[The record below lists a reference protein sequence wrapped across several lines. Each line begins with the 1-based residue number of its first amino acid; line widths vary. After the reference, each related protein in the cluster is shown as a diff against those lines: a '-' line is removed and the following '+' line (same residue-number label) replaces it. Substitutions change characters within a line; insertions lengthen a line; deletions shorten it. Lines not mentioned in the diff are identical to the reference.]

1 MSLRTPT
8 PRFSD
13 ALEALARHRVEL
25 VVVGGVAAVLNGAPI
40 STFDLDIVHAR
51 TPENLEQ
58 LLAALTEL
66 DARYR
71 DLTGRVL
78 RPELSALAG
87 DGHHLL
93 VTSCGALDVLGQIG
107 DRLRYEDLLPETVE
121 RALGAHRFRVLD
133 LAALIRT
140 KEQAGRDKDRAVLA
154 ILRRTLQERGGT

>member
-1 MSLRTPT
+1 MNRPT
-8 PRFSD
+8 PRFRD
-13 ALEALARHRVEL
+13 GLETLARHGVEF

-51 TPENLEQ
+51 APANLDR

-87 DGHHLL
+87 DGHHQGVDEPRLAP
-93 VTSCGALDVLGQIG
+93 GER
-107 DRLRYEDLLPETVE
+107 DRSAAGPRRAGLRS
-121 RALGAHRFRVLD
+121 
-133 LAALIRT
+133 
-140 KEQAGRDKDRAVLA
+140 
-154 ILRRTLQERGGT
+154 

>member
-1 MSLRTPT
+1 MDRPK
-8 PRFSD
+8 PRFRD
-13 ALEALARHRVEL
+13 ALETLARHRVEL

-40 STFDLDIVHAR
+40 STLDLDIVHAR
-51 TPENLEQ
+51 TPENLER

-71 DLTGRVL
+71 DLTGRIL

-93 VTSCGALDVLGQIG
+93 VTSCGALDVLGQIVG
-107 DRLRYEDLLPETVE
+107 GLRYEDLLPETVE
-121 RALGAHRFRVLD
+121 STVGAYRIRVLD
-133 LAALIRT
+133 LAALIRI
-140 KEQAGRDKDRAVLA
+140 KEQTGRDKDRAVLA

>member
-1 MSLRTPT
+1 MSRPT
-8 PRFSD
+8 PRFRD
-13 ALEALARHRVEL
+13 ALETLARHGVEL

-40 STFDLDIVHAR
+40 STLDLDIVHAR
-51 TPENLEQ
+51 SEGNLDR

-78 RPELSALAG
+78 RPEREALAG
-87 DGHHLL
+87 EGHHLL
-93 VTSCGALDVLGQIG
+93 ITSCGPLDVLGQIG
-107 DRLRYEDLLPETVE
+107 DRLRYEDLLPETIE
-121 RALGAHRFRVLD
+121 RRLGAYTFRVLD

-154 ILRRTLQERGGT
+154 ILRRTLRERGDA

>member
-1 MSLRTPT
+1 MNRPA
-8 PRFSD
+8 PRFRD
-13 ALEALARHRVEL
+13 ALETLARHGVEF

-40 STFDLDIVHAR
+40 STLDLDIVHAR
-51 TPENLEQ
+51 SEENLDR
-58 LLAALTEL
+58 LLAALTEI

-78 RPELSALAG
+78 RPERSALAG
-87 DGHHLL
+87 EGHHLL
-93 VTSCGALDVLGQIG
+93 ITSYGPLDVLGQIG

-121 RALGAHRFRVLD
+121 RVLGAYTFRVLD

-154 ILRRTLQERGGT
+154 ILRRTLRERGDA

>member
-1 MSLRTPT
+1 MNRPT
-8 PRFSD
+8 PRFRD
-13 ALEALARHRVEL
+13 GLETLARHGVEF

-51 TPENLEQ
+51 ASANLDR

-78 RPELSALAG
+78 RPERSALAG

-93 VTSCGALDVLGQIG
+93 VTSCGPLDVLGQIG

-121 RALGAHRFRVLD
+121 RTLGTHRFRVLD

-154 ILRRTLQERGGT
+154 VLRRTLQERGSA

>member
-1 MSLRTPT
+1 MIRPA
-8 PRFSD
+8 PRFGD
-13 ALEALARHRVEL
+13 ALATLARHGVEF

-51 TPENLEQ
+51 SEENLDR

-78 RPELSALAG
+78 RPERSALAG
-87 DGHHLL
+87 EGHHLL
-93 VTSCGALDVLGQIG
+93 ITSCGPLDVLGQIG

-121 RALGAHRFRVLD
+121 RSLGTYTFRVLD

-154 ILRRTLQERGGT
+154 ILRRTLRERGDA